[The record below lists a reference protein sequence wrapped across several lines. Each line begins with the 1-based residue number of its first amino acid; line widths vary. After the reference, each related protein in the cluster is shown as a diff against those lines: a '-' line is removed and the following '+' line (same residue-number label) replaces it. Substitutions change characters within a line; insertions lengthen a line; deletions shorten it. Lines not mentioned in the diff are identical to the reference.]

1 MDTQTAVNW
10 HMHGTVLIGCN
21 CDYGCPCNFNARPTT
36 GDCEG
41 AWTWHIDAGQFGE
54 TRLDGLNVSVAG
66 DWPAAIHE
74 GNGAALIL
82 IDERADEAQRE
93 ALATLLGGKAG
104 GPWAI
109 LVTTFTEI
117 HGPRY
122 VPYLVELN
130 GDRTTVRAGESL
142 ELAMEPIRNPVSGK
156 EVHPGAVLPEG
167 FIFKEGSF
175 ASSTAYRVRDKIS
188 FEHPGKYAAFAPF
201 AYQG

>member
-1 MDTQTAVNW
+1 MDTTTAPGW
-10 HMHGTVLIGCN
+10 CLTGTVLIGCN

-41 AWTWHIDAGQFGE
+41 AWTWHIDEGQFGE
-54 TRLDGLNVSVAG
+54 TRLDDLNVSVAA

-74 GNGAALIL
+74 GNGEALVL

-93 ALATLLGGKAG
+93 ALLTLLSGKAG

-109 LVTTFTEI
+109 VGATLTKV

-122 VPYLVELN
+122 VPYDLKLE
-130 GDRTTVRAGESL
+130 GDRSALRAGESL
-142 ELAMEPIRNPVSGK
+142 ELAMEPIRNPVSGA

-175 ASSTAYRVRDKIS
+175 ASSTAYRVSDGIT

-201 AYQG
+201 EYQG